1 MRIITGASC
10 GVDFSLL
17 GWKNWLAEGGRC
29 WTELGKFAM
38 GGTGRLDF
46 DKQVKIVWAD
56 GSLPGLELRLKKGKW
71 GKLLVLVVCGFYY

>member
-1 MRIITGASC
+1 
-10 GVDFSLL
+10 
-17 GWKNWLAEGGRC
+17 
-29 WTELGKFAM
+29 M

-71 GKLLVLVVCGFYY
+71 RKLLVLLVCGFYY